1 LILAARLRANG
12 FRERLAYFHHIPFP
26 SADIFETLPW
36 RTELL
41 KALMQFDVIGFQTE
55 RYQRNF
61 IDCLRRCLGDAQA
74 RRSANGFLVRA
85 AGRSAIVETHPVSI
99 DYKSFAADAAAPEVV
114 SAARRM
120 RDQLGGQIIL
130 GVDRLDYTK
139 GIVERLN
146 AFRTLLECHPE
157 LRNKVT
163 FIQIVVPSREEIAEY
178 RDLKLRIET
187 MISTI
192 NGEYGSPGWVPI
204 HYFYRSV
211 PRSTLLAFYRAA
223 HVALVTPLR
232 DGMNLVA
239 KEFCAARADYTGVL
253 VLSEFAGA
261 AEELSTGALLVNP
274 HDSEGVA
281 ATLHLALQ
289 MEEAEQR
296 ARMLAMRLHIR
307 NHDVFRWS
315 ESFISAPV
323 PDGSS
328 YRAQLVASAS
338 SSAGG

>member
-1 LILAARLRANG
+1 VSNRLPITVETADNKYRLQPSSGGVVSALVPILRESKGCWIGWTGTDYDETLGELVKDWSATQPYAFAPVFLSAEEKNFFYYGCANEVIWPLFHGLPSRCTFDSDYWRAYCKANAKFAEAVEDVAREDDFVWIHDYHLMILAARLRANG

-114 SAARRM
+114 SAARRI

-146 AFRTLLECHPE
+146 AFRT
-157 LRNKVT
+157 
-163 FIQIVVPSREEIAEY
+163 
-178 RDLKLRIET
+178 
-187 MISTI
+187 
-192 NGEYGSPGWVPI
+192 
-204 HYFYRSV
+204 
-211 PRSTLLAFYRAA
+211 
-223 HVALVTPLR
+223 
-232 DGMNLVA
+232 
-239 KEFCAARADYTGVL
+239 VL
-253 VLSEFAGA
+253 
-261 AEELSTGALLVNP
+261 
-274 HDSEGVA
+274 
-281 ATLHLALQ
+281 
-289 MEEAEQR
+289 
-296 ARMLAMRLHIR
+296 
-307 NHDVFRWS
+307 
-315 ESFISAPV
+315 
-323 PDGSS
+323 
-328 YRAQLVASAS
+328 
-338 SSAGG
+338 

>member
-1 LILAARLRANG
+1 
-12 FRERLAYFHHIPFP
+12 
-26 SADIFETLPW
+26 
-36 RTELL
+36 
-41 KALMQFDVIGFQTE
+41 
-55 RYQRNF
+55 
-61 IDCLRRCLGDAQA
+61 
-74 RRSANGFLVRA
+74 
-85 AGRSAIVETHPVSI
+85 
-99 DYKSFAADAAAPEVV
+99 
-114 SAARRM
+114 
-120 RDQLGGQIIL
+120 
-130 GVDRLDYTK
+130 
-139 GIVERLN
+139 
-146 AFRTLLECHPE
+146 
-157 LRNKVT
+157 
-163 FIQIVVPSREEIAEY
+163 
-178 RDLKLRIET
+178 

-307 NHDVFRWS
+307 NHDDFRWS
-315 ESFISAPV
+315 ESFNSAPD

-338 SSAGG
+338 SSPGV